1 MNCSNLRVF
10 LSSILL
16 AALLSGTT
24 LRSPISAEHPGITHT
39 LLFKG
44 QVSGTDEQVIVWDT
58 QYAPGAVNPRHLHP
72 AAVTFRVISGTGIW
86 QEETKSPVTL
96 HAGEIAYS
104 GRSRPPISGMKS
116 ATDSDLISAIPI

>member
-10 LSSILL
+10 LFSILL

-24 LRSPISAEHPGITHT
+24 LRSLISAEHPGITHT

-58 QYAPGAVNPRHLHP
+58 RYAPARSIRG
-72 AAVTFRVISGTGIW
+72 ISTR
-86 QEETKSPVTL
+86 P
-96 HAGEIAYS
+96 
-104 GRSRPPISGMKS
+104 RSRS
-116 ATDSDLISAIPI
+116 ALSPAPATGKRRGNHR

>member
-10 LSSILL
+10 LYSILL

-24 LRSPISAEHPGITHT
+24 LRSLISAEHPGITHT

-58 QYAPGAVNPRHLHP
+58 RYAPGAVNSPQSLSHHNLLW
-72 AAVTFRVISGTGIW
+72 FLGFSGTRPTRRGGAP
-86 QEETKSPVTL
+86 TRS
-96 HAGEIAYS
+96 AG
-104 GRSRPPISGMKS
+104 R
-116 ATDSDLISAIPI
+116 